1 MAAPPPGALVP
12 IPSQQGPARPSRPA
26 TVEQAAAAN
35 PILRTS
41 AGAFLL
47 DPAMRAARYTSAAPS
62 FDRRG
67 WFLGTD
73 GVGALFLEDGSL
85 SPLRL
90 SFGIAG
96 PVVGAVHAVPGGVWV
111 VSNAVGNQRAGLSF
125 VAGDLSTSSLG
136 YGPPATGYAFLT
148 ARRLIG
154 VGDALWAATDAGVLR
169 FPVTDPLSF
178 TRFDETSGLPDRRVT
193 SLSSRRGV
201 VVAATR
207 RGLARFVDSATVEPL
222 APRYV
227 YEALAVLA
235 GPDTAWVGT
244 ENGPRAA
251 VADRPELFRPLGV
264 EASAALARPVVDLAW
279 LGDTLT
285 GLTRDQFLWR
295 LPGSDEWQIGAPM
308 SSILGPLRR
317 LVADGDGFWV
327 AGDAGVGWSRLDGA
341 PIRPLLVGGDL
352 PAMPLDLAVDG
363 TFLWV
368 GTANGLVRFR
378 LSEVRP

>member
-1 MAAPPPGALVP
+1 M
-12 IPSQQGPARPSRPA
+12 
-26 TVEQAAAAN
+26 
-35 PILRTS
+35 
-41 AGAFLL
+41 
-47 DPAMRAARYTSAAPS
+47 
-62 FDRRG
+62 
-67 WFLGTD
+67 
-73 GVGALFLEDGSL
+73 
-85 SPLRL
+85 
-90 SFGIAG
+90 
-96 PVVGAVHAVPGGVWV
+96 
-111 VSNAVGNQRAGLSF
+111 
-125 VAGDLSTSSLG
+125 
-136 YGPPATGYAFLT
+136 
-148 ARRLIG
+148 
-154 VGDALWAATDAGVLR
+154 GDALWAATDAGVLR